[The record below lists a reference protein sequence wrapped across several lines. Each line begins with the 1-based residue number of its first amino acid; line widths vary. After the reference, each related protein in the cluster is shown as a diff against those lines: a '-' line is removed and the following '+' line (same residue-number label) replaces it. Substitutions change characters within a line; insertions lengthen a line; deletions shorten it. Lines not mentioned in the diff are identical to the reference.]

1 MRNPR
6 DYRAGV
12 RLLAAALLTLGASSA
27 GQAAPTAATVEAIDA
42 CMRANIPPALQI
54 RQFSLNAVDHNGA
67 GRLMKGRL
75 YAIRDNG
82 LLRTMLRIDS
92 PPDLRGAAYLLRE
105 GEAAQQ
111 DAMYVYLP
119 ALNKVRR
126 IMGGTQDNPL
136 FGTDLSYADLKQI
149 SHAFSGGQ
157 IELEKTD
164 KIDGRDTY
172 ILGLIPDASQ
182 QSRYS
187 RIRTWV
193 DRESCVALR
202 AEFIADGQARKRY
215 SASAKDLLKAGPH
228 WYVAKGVMEDLGEH
242 SRTQLSI
249 DGVATSDAL
258 PDLYFNP
265 RSFYLGN

>member
-12 RLLAAALLTLGASSA
+12 RLLAAALLMLGASSA

-187 RIRTWV
+187 RIRTWSTV
-193 DRESCVALR
+193 SPAWRCAPSSSPM
-202 AEFIADGQARKRY
+202 GKH
-215 SASAKDLLKAGPH
+215 ASATAHRPKIC
-228 WYVAKGVMEDLGEH
+228 
-242 SRTQLSI
+242 SR
-249 DGVATSDAL
+249 
-258 PDLYFNP
+258 PDRTGMSP
-265 RSFYLGN
+265 RASWKISANTAARS